1 MGAIAL
7 DPPLRKELESLVTSP
22 EEAEGFLDVLPIEDL
37 GTLSTE
43 SPPVPGRRHDVSAP
57 EPGGRIGPFRILS
70 EIGSGGMGV
79 VYEAEQERP
88 VRRRVALK
96 LIKWGMDTRAVIARF
111 ETERQALALMNHPN
125 IAAVY
130 DAGATAQGRPYFA
143 MELVRGGPITEYCDK
158 NQLSIADRLD
168 LFVRI
173 CDGVQHAHQKGMIHR
188 DIKPQNILVTVR
200 GNERVP

>member
-22 EEAEGFLDVLPIEDL
+22 EEGEGFLDVLPIEDL